1 MYVPAEDGSFISE
14 KTARIAELIK
24 DYDHRLELRW
34 IPPNRR
40 QPGEPEFAIIE
51 KNDNGQEYVAF
62 LIENEDYVDER
73 LLGRIYAADNKDK
86 SVGAEAEAHNKAIR
100 DLIKK
105 EQQEKDAMAADLAL
119 SMIKSPFHTYR
130 HNGRKIDL

>member
-51 KNDNGQEYVAF
+51 TTESGQEFVAF
-62 LIENEDYVDER
+62 LVQSEDYVDER

-86 SVGAEAEAHNKAIR
+86 SVGAEAEAHNRAVR
-100 DLIKK
+100 DVIKK
-105 EQQEKDAMAADLAL
+105 EKQDQDEMAKDLAL
-119 SMIKSPFHTYR
+119 SMLKSPYHTYR
-130 HNGRKIDL
+130 HNGKKIDL

>member
-24 DYDHRLELRW
+24 GYDHHLELRW

-40 QPGEPEFAIIE
+40 QHGEPEFAIIE
-51 KNDNGQEYVAF
+51 INDDGREYVAF
-62 LIENEDYVDER
+62 LIQDESYVDER

-86 SVGAEAEAHNKAIR
+86 SVGAEAEAHNRAVR
-100 DLIKK
+100 ALIDK
-105 EQQEKDAMAADLAL
+105 EKQEEMDMTKDLAL
-119 SMIKSPFHTYR
+119 SMLKSGLHTYR

>member
-73 LLGRIYAADNKDK
+73 LLGRIYAADNKD
-86 SVGAEAEAHNKAIR
+86 IR